1 MTGES
6 IPVDVAPGDRVIG
19 GTIAVGGRLVVRA
32 TKVGLDTQLAHM
44 VKLVEDAQNEKA
56 GAQRLADRVASIF
69 VPAVLVISVGT
80 LAAWLLA
87 GGSSEQAFRASLSVL
102 IIACPCALGLATPTA
117 LLVASGEGARLGI
130 FFKGYQGIEASRHVD
145 TVVLD
150 KTGTVTAGQMVVTDV
165 AVAPGV

>member
-6 IPVDVAPGDRVIG
+6 LPVDVAPGDRVIG

-80 LAAWLLA
+80 LVAWLLA
-87 GGSSEQAFRASLSVL
+87 GGSSEQAVRASLSVL

-117 LLVASGEGARLGI
+117 LLVASGRRRPPRDLLQGIPGDRGFTPRRHGGARQDGN
-130 FFKGYQGIEASRHVD
+130 GY
-145 TVVLD
+145 
-150 KTGTVTAGQMVVTDV
+150 
-165 AVAPGV
+165 